1 MRGNFYADCGGCDER
16 AHPRWFRP
24 PRVEHATLVDRHAKG
39 DDDHKLFHMV
49 DHIPDTNERTTHW
62 ESVYDRNQVDGVS
75 WYQQEPVVSLELV
88 DILGVDKDAGV
99 IDVGGGASTLVDSLL
114 FRGFTDL
121 TVLDI
126 SNSALRVSRE
136 RVGPGSHVTW
146 IAHNLLTWEPVR
158 PYDLWHDRAV
168 FHFLLP
174 HEIKVY
180 QDLVRRSVAPGGSV
194 IMATFAPD
202 GPEWCSGLP
211 VTRYNADQLGQ
222 VLGDEFTVV
231 EQRRE
236 VHTTPSGALQ
246 PFTWIAASR
255 NPA

>member
-1 MRGNFYADCGGCDER
+1 MQCAGAVIKS
-16 AHPRWFRP
+16 AHPRLSCHPRP
-24 PRVEHATLVDRHAKG
+24 AHGAFVGKNAKG
-39 DDDHKLFHMV
+39 DGDPKLFRMV
-49 DHIPDTNERTTHW
+49 DHIPDTNERTAHW
-62 ESVYDRNQVDGVS
+62 ESVYELNRVDGVS

-88 DILGVDKDAGV
+88 DIRGVEKDARV
-99 IDVGGGASTLVDSLL
+99 VDVGGGASVLVDFLL
-114 FRGFTDL
+114 SRDFTNL

-136 RVGPGSHVTW
+136 RVGPDAHVTW
-146 IAHNLLTWEPVR
+146 IAHNLLTWEPTH

-168 FHFLLP
+168 FHFLP
-174 HEIKVY
+174 PNEIKIY

-194 IMATFAPD
+194 IMAAFAPD

-211 VTRYNADQLGQ
+211 VTRYNANQLGE

-236 VHTTPSGALQ
+236 VHTTPSGDLQ

-255 NPA
+255 NLP